1 MSNISITKLDENIY
15 VYKGLIPNN
24 KKIVELL
31 KKSELE
37 KGSSFLFDDWQQWSR
52 FGSYVY
58 TIGHFLDEN
67 DPDSTSQLYLDEKES
82 LETILNAFYYATKDF
97 MSDHN
102 LSIGDDWVRMGPSI
116 SKYTHDNNPHLGD
129 DALEMMYHTDY
140 KLFEADSPGNKFALT
155 CTMYLNDDYRE
166 GGLSFLT
173 GDKRMID
180 YKPVA
185 GDVLVFPS
193 GHPDLLSQEGRYLH
207 AVRRIKDVDKYL
219 VRCFYQIPFAGT
231 PEWHQNQARFG
242 VEEWARM
249 EKERIENNRRYHD
262 FENKKEDE
270 ENSETM
276 Q

>member
-1 MSNISITKLDENIY
+1 MSNITITKLDDNIY

-31 KKSELE
+31 KSSESN
-37 KGSSFLFDDWQQWSR
+37 KGTSFLFDDWQKWSR

-58 TIGHFLDEN
+58 TIGHFLDSS
-67 DPDSTSQLYLDEKES
+67 DPNSSNQLYIDEAES
-82 LETILNAFYYATKDF
+82 LRTILDAFYYATSDF
-97 MSDHN
+97 MTDHG
-102 LSIGDDWVRMGPSI
+102 LAIGDDWVRMGPSI
-116 SKYTHDNNPHLGD
+116 SKYTHDNEPHLSED
-129 DALEMMYHTDY
+129 SLEMMYHTDY

-173 GDKRMID
+173 GDKRTID

-207 AVRRIKDVDKYL
+207 AVKRIKDVDKYL

-231 PEWHQNQARFG
+231 PEWHANQERFG

-249 EKERIENNRRYHD
+249 EKERIESNRRYHD
-262 FENKKEDE
+262 FENKSEE
-270 ENSETM
+270 PENSEKM
-276 Q
+276 